1 MTVPDAKKTLIE
13 STENKVLDIEKQFR
27 RGFITNDERYRL
39 VVDEWEKTTKGRHQ
53 RAAGLPG
60 RVQPHLHDG
69 KLRRPRLHEPESAS
83 WPVCAA

>member
-39 VVDEWEKTTKGRHQ
+39 VVDEWEKTTKDVTTALQDCLDEFNPIYMMANSG
-53 RAAGLPG
+53 AEAP
-60 RVQPHLHDG
+60 
-69 KLRRPRLHEPESAS
+69 
-83 WPVCAA
+83 